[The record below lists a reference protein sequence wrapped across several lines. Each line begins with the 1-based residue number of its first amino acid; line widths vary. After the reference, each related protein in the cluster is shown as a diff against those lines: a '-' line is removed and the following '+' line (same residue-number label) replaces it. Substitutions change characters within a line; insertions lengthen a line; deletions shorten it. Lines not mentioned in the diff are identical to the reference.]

1 MSICPKAIV
10 TSKPGKEHWALEELW
25 DTLYEIDDT
34 VDIKETRYRGV
45 FLVFTG
51 KTSVYDLAGAFT
63 RKFHAFIRS
72 VVPVVICLRKPD
84 LDVLINSIDTL
95 LNLKSISGPLR
106 VIFRIRGSLKKYIK
120 PEVVEGVLRRKG
132 IGLHDGSA
140 EALVIEAIDDI
151 VILAVGSIGSCGD
164 SCIIIIPYKL

>member
-1 MSICPKAIV
+1 MPTCPKAIV
-10 TSKPGKEHWALEELW
+10 TSKPGKEHWTLEELW

-72 VVPVVICLRKPD
+72 VVPALICLRRSD
-84 LDVLINSIDTL
+84 LDALINSIDTL
-95 LNLKSISGPLR
+95 LKPISGPLR
-106 VIFRIRGSLKKYIK
+106 VIFRIRGPLKKYIK
-120 PEVVEGVLRRKG
+120 PEVVEELLRRKG
-132 IGLHDGSA
+132 IEVHDSSA
-140 EALVIEAIDDI
+140 EALVIEAVDDI
-151 VILAVGSIGSCGD
+151 VILAAGSIGSCGD
-164 SCIIIIPYKL
+164 SCIIIIPHKL